1 MKEIALPK
9 IKITP
14 EELSDFPLAT
24 LEIDLFWYDLYGIE
38 DTKK

>member
-9 IKITP
+9 IKITS

-24 LEIDLFWYDLYGIE
+24 LEIDSFWYDLYGIE